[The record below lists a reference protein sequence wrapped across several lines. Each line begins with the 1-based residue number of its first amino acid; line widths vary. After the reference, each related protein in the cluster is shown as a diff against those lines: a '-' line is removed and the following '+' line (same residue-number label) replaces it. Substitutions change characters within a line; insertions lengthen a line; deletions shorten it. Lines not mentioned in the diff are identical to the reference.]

1 MSCKICCWIRN
12 KWFTF
17 TGVNRLQ
24 NSMNAMMH
32 QERRMVTTDYAKLIN
47 GLETQLVEFRRAVK
61 EHLKKVD
68 NEIHHNREWADAMA
82 EAKVTPQRDR
92 IVDAQQ
98 RIKKLADSVTAL
110 DEELSTVAIRLDALE
125 TPKPKKIGQ

>member
-1 MSCKICCWIRN
+1 
-12 KWFTF
+12 
-17 TGVNRLQ
+17 
-24 NSMNAMMH
+24 
-32 QERRMVTTDYAKLIN
+32 MVTTDYAKLIN